1 MPGNTVKI
9 NDSNALE
16 FYVGDSHMGELMRWL
31 GKNAIRMSTD
41 GPTEEQTCT
50 CGENEGC
57 SHCTPQKRDPGE
69 PVKVVVNMED
79 TLSKHGQLDRWIKQ
93 LTFPADKKTLIME
106 LSGHGGPEEI
116 YRSFC
121 FFTRD
126 HQYNIVA
133 IDRKGEDGYL
143 GCQVSTRKPR
153 AGEDWNRGNDLPDGP
168 FTRETW
174 DNIIRAIVRYE
185 LVQLSVYQRP
195 DNIPTEDEDDINF

>member
-9 NDSNALE
+9 NDSAALE
-16 FYVGDSHMGELMRWL
+16 FYVGDSKMGELMRWL
-31 GKNAIRMSTD
+31 GKNAIRMTD
-41 GPTEEQTCT
+41 NPIENQTCT

-57 SHCTPQKRDPGE
+57 SHCYQLKPDPEE
-69 PVKVVVNMED
+69 PRKIVVNIEE

-106 LSGHGGPEEI
+106 LSGHGSPEEV

-133 IDRKGEDGYL
+133 IDRPGEDGYL

-168 FTRETW
+168 FTKDTW
-174 DNIIRAIVRYE
+174 DNIVRGIVRYE
-185 LVQLSVYQRP
+185 LVQLSEYQRP
-195 DNIPTEDEDDINF
+195 HNIPTEDGY